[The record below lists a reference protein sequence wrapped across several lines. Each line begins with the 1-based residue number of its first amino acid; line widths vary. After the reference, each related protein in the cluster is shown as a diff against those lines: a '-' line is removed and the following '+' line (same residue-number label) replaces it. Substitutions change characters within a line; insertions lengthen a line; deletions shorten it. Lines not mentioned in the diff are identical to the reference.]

1 MMPPILKTAFLAC
14 ALFATLPVHADMVS
28 LDLHSGIDAN
38 GDVLAAG
45 SIDPFWTISTDGLH
59 FSSARVAYPG
69 AWPDYGSGQICC
81 GMETVD
87 GTAAWITTPSVV
99 ATSPTTGWGAYNTV
113 YARRGIDLTG
123 YDLDSVSLT
132 GRWRVADVTY
142 GVYVNGHLIP
152 GTNWQ
157 QYAFSNDFSFNL
169 AAGSGFFIVG
179 VNTIELRGQSVNNVW
194 DAFWISTTMAGN
206 VAAVPEPETY
216 ALMLAGLGFVGFAA
230 RRRASSG
237 IKSPGK

>member
-1 MMPPILKTAFLAC
+1 MSPYLKPAFLAC
-14 ALFATLPVHADMVS
+14 ALSCVIPAQASLVN
-28 LDLHSGIDAN
+28 LDLHSGTAAN
-38 GDVLAAG
+38 GGVLAAG
-45 SIDPFWTISTDGLH
+45 SIDPFWTISTDGAS

-99 ATSPTTGWGAYNTV
+99 ATSPTTGWGYNMV
-113 YARRGIDLTG
+113 YARRDIDLTG
-123 YDLDSVSLT
+123 YDLDSVSLS

-142 GVYVNGHLIP
+142 GIYVNGHLIP
-152 GTNWQ
+152 GTNYQ

-169 AAGSGFFIVG
+169 GAGSGFFIDG
-179 VNTIELRGQSVNNVW
+179 INTIELRGQSVNNVW

-206 VAAVPEPETY
+206 VFAVPEPEAY
-216 ALMLAGLGFVGFAA
+216 ALMLAGLGLLGWKL
-230 RRRASSG
+230 RSRRA
-237 IKSPGK
+237 